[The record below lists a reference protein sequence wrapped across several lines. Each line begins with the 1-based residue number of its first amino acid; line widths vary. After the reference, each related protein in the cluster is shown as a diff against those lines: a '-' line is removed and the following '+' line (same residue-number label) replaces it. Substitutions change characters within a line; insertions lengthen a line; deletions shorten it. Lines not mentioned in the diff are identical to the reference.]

1 MKSFLKLLILL
12 PLVAIITIF
21 AVANRTAVPVTVD
34 PFGWFDWPQVSI
46 PLFLLVFGAAAIGVV
61 LGGSA
66 VWLAQ
71 GRHRKAA
78 RLNARMAARH
88 KAELD
93 RLSSPSE
100 TTNLPVSSTIR

>member
-12 PLVAIITIF
+12 PLVAIVTIF

-34 PFGWFDWPQVSI
+34 PFGWFDWPQVAV
-46 PLFLLVFGAAAIGVV
+46 PLFLLLFGAAAVGV
-61 LGGSA
+61 LIGGSA

-93 RLSSPSE
+93 RLTATSQTPA
-100 TTNLPVSSTIR
+100 LPVSSTIR

>member
-12 PLVAIITIF
+12 PLVAIITTF
-21 AVANRTAVPVTVD
+21 AVANRTTVPVTID
-34 PFGWFDWPQVSI
+34 PFGWFDLPQASI
-46 PLFLLVFGAAAIGVV
+46 PLFLLLFGAAAVGVV
-61 LGGSA
+61 IGGSA

-93 RLSSPSE
+93 RLSAGSDTPG
-100 TTNLPVSSTIR
+100 LPVSSTIR

>member
-1 MKSFLKLLILL
+1 M
-12 PLVAIITIF
+12 AIITIF
-21 AVANRTAVPVTVD
+21 AVANRTARPVTID
-34 PFGWFDWPQVSI
+34 PFGWFDWPQVAI
-46 PLFLLVFGAAAIGVV
+46 PLFLLLFGAAAVGVV
-61 LGGSA
+61 IGGSA

-93 RLSSPSE
+93 RLTATSQAPA
-100 TTNLPVSSTIR
+100 LPVSSTIR